1 MRGNQFRRRHFRRLL
16 GWWPSLWMFG
26 DEYSIRPKYL
36 FNNKEANIRIIHK
49 HLNLLSKA
57 SYTIKDNLKDKLIY
71 FSIFSDQCSSFQLLK
86 KQGEQKKKS
95 FPHLTPNISPSIP
108 TYLTH
113 PISLSITE
121 KQFRWTIFKICH
133 IISPFF
139 VSKKMDYREIE
150 VQWWG

>member
-1 MRGNQFRRRHFRRLL
+1 VFI
-16 GWWPSLWMFG
+16 PAA
-26 DEYSIRPKYL
+26 E
-36 FNNKEANIRIIHK
+36 
-49 HLNLLSKA
+49 
-57 SYTIKDNLKDKLIY
+57 
-71 FSIFSDQCSSFQLLK
+71 
-86 KQGEQKKKS
+86 KQGEQKRKG

-139 VSKKMDYREIE
+139 VSKRMDYMEIE

>member
-1 MRGNQFRRRHFRRLL
+1 MRGNQFRRRHFRGLL

-71 FSIFSDQCSSFQLLK
+71 FSIFSD
-86 KQGEQKKKS
+86 
-95 FPHLTPNISPSIP
+95 
-108 TYLTH
+108 
-113 PISLSITE
+113 
-121 KQFRWTIFKICH
+121 
-133 IISPFF
+133 
-139 VSKKMDYREIE
+139 
-150 VQWWG
+150 